1 MSFSDAL
8 RGIREAADEAGE
20 APPETT
26 RRPVERPPEPRPLTV
41 TQACERVSEAL
52 EQIENGDVFQV
63 EGEVGDCSVR
73 DHWYFTLKDAEGS
86 KLSCAFFS
94 FRRRADRGAEEPQV
108 GMRMVVTGRPELY
121 HKAGRLSFVVTRL
134 RRAGQGDLHQRFE
147 ALKTELRERGW
158 FDPSRRI
165 PLPSFARR
173 LLILTSSEAAALKDV
188 VETAR
193 RRWPGMELL
202 LAPIPVQGDRAT
214 PVIADA
220 IRQARRQA
228 PGLGVD
234 AIVLTRGGGS
244 LEDLWCFNEE
254 KVATAIH
261 ESRTEAVDLHR
272 GGGPSPVPLVAAIGH
287 ESDISIAE
295 LVADHRAST
304 PTQAA
309 MELVPD
315 ASEQEEYLDGRR
327 MRLELLVGRT
337 LDRARARVDLAS
349 RHEVI
354 RRPQRM
360 LEPHRRR
367 LEDARGALI
376 RSLEKTMQQ
385 ADRRLERATAGLLAM
400 SPARRLADETTR
412 LGHARTALHR
422 SMATRLQAER
432 VRLDHL
438 AETLRVMGPD
448 SVLARGYALVLDE
461 RGKPVRKAENLQ
473 PGDRLSAR
481 FQKGAATLQ
490 VESTRNDEVESPT

>member
-8 RGIREAADEAGE
+8 RGLREAADEAGE
-20 APPETT
+20 APPEHIE
-26 RRPVERPPEPRPLTV
+26 PAGDQELEPRPLTV
-41 TQACERVSEAL
+41 TEACDRVNDAL
-52 EQIENGDVFQV
+52 KQIQDGDVFEV

-73 DHWYFTLKDAEGS
+73 DHWYFTLKDQQGS

-108 GMRMVVTGRPELY
+108 GMKMVATGRPELY
-121 HKAGRLSFVVTRL
+121 NKAGRLSFVVTRL
-134 RRAGQGDLHQRFE
+134 RQAGQGDLHLRFE
-147 ALKTELRERGW
+147 RLKSDLRERGW
-158 FDPSRRI
+158 FDPSQRI

-173 LLILTSSEAAALKDV
+173 LLVLTSPDAAALRDV

-202 LAPIPVQGDRAT
+202 LAPIPVQGERAT
-214 PVIADA
+214 PLIAEA
-220 IRQARRQA
+220 IREARRQA

-254 KVATAIH
+254 KVAAAIH
-261 ESRTEAVDLHR
+261 ESRFQAVQAHHQ
-272 GGGPSPVPLVAAIGH
+272 GGPKPVPLVAAIGH
-287 ESDISIAE
+287 ESDTSIAE

-315 ASEQEEYLDGRR
+315 AAEEEEYLDGRA

-337 LDRARARVDLAS
+337 LERARARCDLAS
-349 RHEVI
+349 RHELL

-367 LEDARGALI
+367 IEDAGQSLARALDKAVE
-376 RSLEKTMQQ
+376 RS
-385 ADRRLERATAGLLAM
+385 DRRLERATARLLTV
-400 SPARRLADETTR
+400 SPARRLADETGR
-412 LGHARTALHR
+412 LDHAGTALKR
-422 SMATRLQAER
+422 SIAQRLHDER
-432 VRLDHL
+432 IRLDHL
-438 AETLRVMGPD
+438 SDTLRVMGPD
-448 SVLARGYALVLDE
+448 SVLSRGYALVLDD
-461 RGKPVRKAENLQ
+461 RGRPVRDAGRLKS
-473 PGDRLSAR
+473 GDRLGAR
-481 FQKGAATLQ
+481 FQQGAAQLT
-490 VESTRNDEVESPT
+490 VESTETDEVESSS

>member
-8 RGIREAADEAGE
+8 RGLREAADEAGE
-20 APPETT
+20 APPEHIEPATDQ
-26 RRPVERPPEPRPLTV
+26 ELEPRPLTV
-41 TQACERVSEAL
+41 TEACDRVNDAL
-52 EQIENGDVFQV
+52 KRIQDGDVFEV

-73 DHWYFTLKDAEGS
+73 DHWYFTLKDQQGS

-108 GMRMVVTGRPELY
+108 GMKMVATGRPELY
-121 HKAGRLSFVVTRL
+121 NKAGRLSFVVTRL
-134 RRAGQGDLHQRFE
+134 RQAGQGDLHLRFE
-147 ALKTELRERGW
+147 RLKSDLRERGW
-158 FDPSRRI
+158 FDPSQRI

-173 LLILTSSEAAALKDV
+173 LLILTSPDAAALRDV

-202 LAPIPVQGDRAT
+202 LAPIPVQGERAT
-214 PVIADA
+214 PLIAEA
-220 IRQARRQA
+220 IREARRQA

-261 ESRTEAVDLHR
+261 ESRFQAVQAHR
-272 GGGPSPVPLVAAIGH
+272 QGGPKPVPLVAAIGH
-287 ESDISIAE
+287 ESDTSIAE

-315 ASEQEEYLDGRR
+315 AAEEEEYLDGRA

-337 LDRARARVDLAS
+337 LERARARCDLAS
-349 RHEVI
+349 RHELL

-367 LEDARGALI
+367 IEDAGQSLTRA
-376 RSLEKTMQQ
+376 LEK
-385 ADRRLERATAGLLAM
+385 AVERSDRRLERSTARLLTV
-400 SPARRLADETTR
+400 SPARRLADETGR
-412 LGHARTALHR
+412 LDHAGIALKR
-422 SMATRLQAER
+422 SIAQRLQDER
-432 VRLDHL
+432 IRLDHL
-438 AETLRVMGPD
+438 SDTLRVMGPD
-448 SVLARGYALVLDE
+448 SVLARGYALVLDD
-461 RGKPVRKAENLQ
+461 RGRPVRDAGRLKS
-473 PGDRLSAR
+473 GDRLAAR
-481 FQKGAATLQ
+481 FQQGGAQLT
-490 VESTRNDEVESPT
+490 VESTETDEVESSS